1 MSNIDNNDTD
11 ALISSRSS
19 IRSYTLIDL
28 DLNEYKDTSDSHID
42 IVVLYSNYNLFI
54 NQSMLNGYLNEL
66 DIKKFVGK
74 VAIVKVPG
82 GAFELPVLASGIIDK
97 YNPKIS
103 LIIGCIV
110 KGDTKHYDFLSQTV
124 TNAISTL
131 SLQKNTPI
139 LNGVL
144 TVESDQQAMD
154 RAGKKLNKGSEYA
167 NVTLEILEFSKKL

>member
-1 MSNIDNNDTD
+1 MSNIDNNETDT
-11 ALISSRSS
+11 LISSSPS
-19 IRSYTLIDL
+19 KRSYTLIDL

-54 NQSMLNGYLNEL
+54 NQSILNGYLNEL
-66 DIKKFVGK
+66 DIKKFLGK
-74 VAIVKVPG
+74 VAIINVPG
-82 GAFELPVLASGIIDK
+82 GAFELPVLASRIINK
-97 YNPKIS
+97 YNPKVS

-144 TVESDQQAMD
+144 TVESDQQAID

>member
-1 MSNIDNNDTD
+1 MTRESK
-11 ALISSRSS
+11 
-19 IRSYTLIDL
+19 L
-28 DLNEYKDTSDSHID
+28 D
-42 IVVLYSNYNLFI
+42 V
-54 NQSMLNGYLNEL
+54 
-66 DIKKFVGK
+66 KKFLGK
-74 VAIVKVPG
+74 VAIIKVPG
-82 GAFELPVLASGIIDK
+82 GAFELPVLASGIINK